1 MAVLIGAMAAYF
13 MLVVAAAWWWWQ
25 PVSRARVRIAQG
37 PSAARAGSLDHNAPS
52 HRSRALRVVWAA
64 LVVAGLPA
72 LAMTLRW
79 WQPFEGYDHTVSR
92 DVNARVAALLAGEQL
107 VAPRSL
113 APSFFATPEVE
124 RVLPLAVSASREW
137 ALLDPEFR
145 QRLLLTMHLMRDR
158 HGIEMV
164 LLEGFR
170 SEERQAQLAA
180 LGPHV
185 TLAPA
190 GASRHQAGLAAD
202 CAFLFDGR
210 VVIDEK
216 DPRAARAYA
225 LYGEIARAT
234 GLTWGG
240 AWRNLVDLGHV
251 ELRRSPSRPRS
262 PRA

>member
-1 MAVLIGAMAAYF
+1 
-13 MLVVAAAWWWWQ
+13 
-25 PVSRARVRIAQG
+25 
-37 PSAARAGSLDHNAPS
+37 
-52 HRSRALRVVWAA
+52 
-64 LVVAGLPA
+64 
-72 LAMTLRW
+72 MT
-79 WQPFEGYDHTVSR
+79 HT
-92 DVNARVAALLAGEQL
+92 
-107 VAPRSL
+107 
-113 APSFFATPEVE
+113 
-124 RVLPLAVSASREW
+124 
-137 ALLDPEFR
+137 
-145 QRLLLTMHLMRDR
+145 R

-170 SEERQAQLAA
+170 SEARQAQLAA

-185 TLAPA
+185 TLAAA

-225 LYGEIARAT
+225 LYGEIAQAI

-251 ELRRSPSRPRS
+251 ELRRSQARLHSQ
-262 PRA
+262 RA